1 MSLNDFAAA
10 HVGQV
15 LSLGKCL
22 IGEKSDEIKIAVRNT
37 SRKKREYVIQ
47 LDPGFS
53 NPNLKPTFHFSL
65 DETPSAIITQAQEK
79 KLDEELEKLE
89 HKLRIATTKKKTD
102 KITKLNSK
110 ISRVRALLSGE
121 QVPNEK
127 KSAADRVEAK
137 SALDDVRNM
146 DVYDSCNSESEMSE
160 SESVPRSRRRPKLL
174 AKSLSLSDTRGHA
187 NQLHFSLDAEATC
200 RIVAYAVFTSLNIG
214 NEAQHHLAAGRMAG
228 FTSQKARKRQLR
240 RDSTPIIGVGK
251 FLLFE
256 QQNKDVMKELQY
268 SAEIFLR
275 TAAGEAAFSRAVGR
289 RVLPQLAGSSTPSR
303 DNFSRGEYDGASHG
317 GNGVSGYTSELSSSG
332 QHLLA
337 KSGSGRGLTISIP
350 ESERA
355 LESGKVLVRVEPN
368 QFAISHSSTLL
379 IPLEESPS
387 DTYGWSVTLSHQSPV
402 PKKTSEIEVFW
413 RPSEALRSLLGI
425 QCDIVPAESLISGD
439 NASKLGLEGE
449 AKTNSLPLKVRL
461 TGDRAL
467 TLHFKWCF
475 AAETGFAPSSS
486 LAACINRTVLGNIS
500 KAVEQNAGKLEFLY
514 YGNASPSSASVG
526 SSRPLAS
533 VDVAVVK
540 AVQRSLCLDS
550 ERIDLGEQQQNA
562 EVQGEFIIR
571 NRSHQPV
578 KFLLLATGPREQA
591 GGSGSSAAS
600 SASSGGDITFEKPNG
615 SIAANSHVVA
625 RFTYKGTTPGQHSE
639 QIQLRNLNDRLDTS
653 ILTVAVRVTR
663 PVYVRIPE
671 LDLHATGQLEI
682 LDLGPC
688 YVTPE
693 MQDTTVESP
702 NISLKF
708 SKVHKLTLHSQ
719 VDESLVVCASSNLK
733 TQCYVFEDG
742 RLNREATHVV
752 LKGKQ
757 TIDLFAAFRP
767 RLSGDAFKTGSTR
780 DLVGGIRVQLF
791 RLPSEMPSSSVEEEK
806 SEMVAEFTIKFVGVA
821 GASLARVI
829 PSNINFGVERNLGG
843 LQTAQAHEGRF
854 ELINISKALPL
865 RYRLF
870 VTTDADSYSDDDD
883 SLKVVLE
890 HEQGEVPPGETKAV
904 QFRLTAFKSGL
915 FRRRILVENVHYP
928 GKISFI
934 DVVLFVDNGALKC
947 EVFGSKK
954 EISGAG
960 PSDHGAAFDFGVIN
974 VIKLEEELSDS
985 SSVPGGEV
993 ESLARK
999 YRIFEKQLDEPTS
1012 LVGGSSSSL
1021 SRKPLTKERFLILTN
1036 TTDSEMVLRPVSTL
1050 QLDFTWCSCGNI
1062 PPLQHKC
1069 RNRTGL
1075 LTARTASVDGV
1086 RRMSVLV
1093 TDAAPS
1099 RSQATAMYF
1108 GEVHRIAAHTSG
1120 VLLIRFAPISLTT
1133 QLPCDT
1139 IESGKLCPFSG
1150 VVAIQRF
1157 NSAKSD
1163 PETTSNLFDA
1173 ASTLKV
1179 INVSGEFGESCI
1191 QVVDKHISLGKIG
1204 YAIGWKSSSF
1214 EVSVKNVSDIE
1225 VCFAI
1230 AKLPPSFRIR
1240 NVQGAT
1246 QTNIVGDLSLTPASD
1261 HEIPSLRKL
1270 ALQAEHKTTEATNGS
1285 CNAWKL
1291 EASATCVMEMEFVRT
1306 SEVRKS

>member
-1 MSLNDFAAA
+1 MD
-10 HVGQV
+10 VGQV

-22 IGEKSDEIKIAVRNT
+22 VGEKSDEIKIAVRNT
-37 SRKKREYVIQ
+37 SRKKREYMIQ

-53 NPNLKPTFHFSL
+53 NPNLKPTFHFSI

-102 KITKLNSK
+102 KITKLNMK
-110 ISRVRALLSGE
+110 ISRVKALLSGE

-127 KSAADRVEAK
+127 KSAADGVEAK
-137 SALDDVRNM
+137 TALDDVKNM

-160 SESVPRSRRRPKLL
+160 SESAPRSRRRPKLL
-174 AKSLSLSDTRGHA
+174 AKSMSLSDTRGNT

-200 RIVAYAVFTSLNIG
+200 RIVAYAVFTSINSG
-214 NEAQHHLAAGRMAG
+214 ADGTNGQHHLVAGRISG

-289 RVLPQLAGSSTPSR
+289 RVIPQLAPSSVLGR
-303 DNFSRGEYDGASHG
+303 EMARGEYEDRSYDGASSGVG
-317 GNGVSGYTSELSSSG
+317 GHLSELRSSG
-332 QHLLA
+332 HPLVA
-337 KSGSGRGLTISIP
+337 KSDSGRGLTISIP

-355 LESGKVLVRVEPN
+355 MESGKVLVKVEPN

-379 IPLEESPS
+379 IPLEEAPS
-387 DTYGWSVTLSHQSPV
+387 DTYGWSVTLSHQSPML
-402 PKKTSEIEVFW
+402 KKTSEIEVVW
-413 RPSEALRSLLGI
+413 RPSEVLRSLLGI
-425 QCDIVPAESLISGD
+425 RCDVIPADSLIPGES
-439 NASKLGLEGE
+439 ASKFGTEGD
-449 AKTNSLPLKVRL
+449 AKTQGHSLPLKVRL
-461 TGDRAL
+461 TGDRSL

-475 AAETGFAPSSS
+475 AAETGFASSSS
-486 LAACINRTVLGNIS
+486 LSACISRTALGNIS

-514 YGNASPSSASVG
+514 CGNASPSSTSGAPG
-526 SSRPLAS
+526 HPFAS
-533 VDVAVVK
+533 VDVGIVK
-540 AVQRSLCLDS
+540 AVQRSLCLDA
-550 ERIDLGEQQQNA
+550 EKIDLGEQQQNA
-562 EVQGEFIIR
+562 EVQGEFVIR

-578 KFLLLATGPREQA
+578 KFLLLATGSREQA
-591 GGSGSSAAS
+591 SGSGSNAAS
-600 SASSGGDITFEKPNG
+600 SASSGGDITFERPNG

-639 QIQLRNLNDRLDTS
+639 QIQLRNLNDRLDSS
-653 ILTVAVRVTR
+653 ILTIAVRVTR

-671 LDLHATGQLEI
+671 LDPHATGHLEI

-693 MQDTTVESP
+693 MQDTTVDSP

-719 VDESLVVCASSNLK
+719 VDEALVLCASSNLK
-733 TQCYVFEDG
+733 TQCYVFEDA

-757 TIDLFAAFRP
+757 SIDLFAAFRP

-791 RLPSEMPSSSVEEEK
+791 RLSGETLSSTVEEEK

-821 GASLARVI
+821 GASLARVT
-829 PSNINFGVERNLGG
+829 PSNIDFGVERNLGG
-843 LQTAQAHEGRF
+843 LQTAHAHEGRF

-870 VTTDADSYSDDDD
+870 VTSDADGYSDDDD
-883 SLKVVLE
+883 SLHVVLE
-890 HEQGEVPPGETKAV
+890 HEQGQVPPGTTKTV
-904 QFRLTAFKSGL
+904 QFKLTAFKSGL

-928 GKISFI
+928 GKISSI

-947 EVFGSKK
+947 EVFGSMK
-954 EISGAG
+954 ENSGAL
-960 PSDHGAAFDFGVIN
+960 PVDHGAAIDFGVIN

-993 ESLARK
+993 EPIARR
-999 YRIFEKQLDEPTS
+999 YRIFEKQLDAPTGA
-1012 LVGGSSSSL
+1012 VGGLGSSL
-1021 SRKPLTKERFLILTN
+1021 SRKPLKERFLILTN

-1050 QLDFTWCSCGNI
+1050 PLDFIWCSCGNI
-1062 PPLQHKC
+1062 PPLLHKC
-1069 RNRTGL
+1069 RNQTGL
-1075 LTARTASVDGV
+1075 LMARTASVDDV
-1086 RRMSVLV
+1086 RKMSVLV
-1093 TDAAPS
+1093 KDTPSSRTQAA
-1099 RSQATAMYF
+1099 TMYF
-1108 GEVHRIAAHTSG
+1108 GDVHRIPAHTSG
-1120 VLLIRFAPISLTT
+1120 VLFIRFAPISLTT
-1133 QLPCDT
+1133 QLPCDA
-1139 IESGKLCPFSG
+1139 IENGKLCPFSG
-1150 VVAIQRF
+1150 VVVIQQF
-1157 NSAKSD
+1157 DSAVGSD
-1163 PETTSNLFDA
+1163 PETTSKLFDA

-1191 QVVDKHISLGKIG
+1191 QVVEKHISLGKIG

-1230 AKLPPSFRIR
+1230 ANLRPSIRIR
-1240 NVQGAT
+1240 NVHGAT
-1246 QTNIVGDLSLTPASD
+1246 RTTIGGDVSLAPTSNR
-1261 HEIPSLRKL
+1261 EILSLRKL
-1270 ALQAEHKTTEATNGS
+1270 ALEAENKTTEAATGS
-1285 CNAWKL
+1285 CNVWKL
-1291 EASATCVMEMEFVRT
+1291 DALATCVMEMEFIRT
-1306 SEVRKS
+1306 SEVRKLVL